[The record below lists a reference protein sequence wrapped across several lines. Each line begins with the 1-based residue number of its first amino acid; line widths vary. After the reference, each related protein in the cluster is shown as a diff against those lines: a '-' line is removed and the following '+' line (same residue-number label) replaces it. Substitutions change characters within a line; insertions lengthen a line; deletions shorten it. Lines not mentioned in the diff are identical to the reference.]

1 MILLYMIVCHTKNT
15 KNVKNYDP
23 NILYQIK
30 IDITIFFFITIVII
44 FEIFE
49 KQYYYIEF
57 RYRIS

>member
-1 MILLYMIVCHTKNT
+1 MIVCHTRNT